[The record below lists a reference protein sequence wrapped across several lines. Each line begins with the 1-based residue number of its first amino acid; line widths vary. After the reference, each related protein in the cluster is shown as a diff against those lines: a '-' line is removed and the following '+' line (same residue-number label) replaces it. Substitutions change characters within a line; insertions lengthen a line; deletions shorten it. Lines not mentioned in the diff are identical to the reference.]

1 MNGINV
7 YNMKTV
13 IEDLPQDETE
23 LEDGSWTIARPIGR
37 KGLFWRLKCAWK
49 GKADVLTFVGQ

>member
-1 MNGINV
+1 
-7 YNMKTV
+7 MKTV